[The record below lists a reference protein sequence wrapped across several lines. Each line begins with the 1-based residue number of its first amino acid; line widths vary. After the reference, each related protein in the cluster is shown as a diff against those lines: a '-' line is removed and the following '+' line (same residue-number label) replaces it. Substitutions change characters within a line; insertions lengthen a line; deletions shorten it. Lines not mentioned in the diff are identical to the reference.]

1 MSFLSL
7 LFNTILYQILVNS
20 SMYEAG
26 WKEVYMNNNN
36 LISCQDLA
44 DIRYFLSKLAS
55 EHCTDIEHIDN
66 LTCKLTSLQVNLQ
79 YNHPLLIKDNSILID

>member
-1 MSFLSL
+1 
-7 LFNTILYQILVNS
+7 
-20 SMYEAG
+20 
-26 WKEVYMNNNN
+26 MNNNN

-55 EHCTDIEHIDN
+55 ECTDIEHIDN
-66 LTCKLTSLQVNLQ
+66 LICKLTSLQVNLQ

>member
-1 MSFLSL
+1 
-7 LFNTILYQILVNS
+7 
-20 SMYEAG
+20 
-26 WKEVYMNNNN
+26 MNNNN

-44 DIRYFLSKLAS
+44 DIRYFLS

-66 LTCKLTSLQVNLQ
+66 LICKLTSLQVNLQ

>member
-1 MSFLSL
+1 
-7 LFNTILYQILVNS
+7 
-20 SMYEAG
+20 MYEAG
-26 WKEVYMNNNN
+26 WKDVYMNNNN

-79 YNHPLLIKDNSILID
+79 FNRPLLIKDNSILMD

>member
-1 MSFLSL
+1 
-7 LFNTILYQILVNS
+7 
-20 SMYEAG
+20 
-26 WKEVYMNNNN
+26 MNNNN

-66 LTCKLTSLQVNLQ
+66 LICKLTSLQVNLQ
-79 YNHPLLIKDNSILID
+79 YNHPLLIKDNSILIDSYIAASILFLFPFKFETT